1 MFYFS
6 LDEMARMKS
15 REEEEAANAKVQG
28 PTPDREEMLKEKA
41 IQDNK
46 NLLELHWAFVKE
58 RPHDFQGWEH
68 LLAHVIKI
76 DILDEIRTAFNAF
89 LQLYPYCFGYWIRYS
104 DIGTNYITLTKLVRD
119 RVLRNLGYDFNIE

>member
-28 PTPDREEMLKEKA
+28 PTPDREEMLREKA

-104 DIGTNYITLTKLVRD
+104 DIGNYI
-119 RVLRNLGYDFNIE
+119 G